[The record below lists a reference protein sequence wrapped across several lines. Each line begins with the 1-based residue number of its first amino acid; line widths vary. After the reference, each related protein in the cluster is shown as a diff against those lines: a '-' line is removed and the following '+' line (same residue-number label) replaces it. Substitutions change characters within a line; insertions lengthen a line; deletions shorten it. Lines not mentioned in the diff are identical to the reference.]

1 MTTTEHRAERP
12 TDRRR
17 TPRGG
22 RREDDTP
29 GQYPLVLVADAD
41 NGARRPCVQY
51 LMRRG
56 FMVGEAN
63 GGDEATS
70 AVMTTRPRIVLV
82 DAALPA
88 ARRFLPSVQAAGI
101 PVIVMT
107 TDFMEPAGNA
117 AGVLIKPF
125 PLEAMLTEVRRVL
138 RLFDRADDGTSEK
151 A

>member
-17 TPRGG
+17 APRGG
-22 RREDDTP
+22 RREHDTP
-29 GQYPLVLVADAD
+29 GQYPLVLVADSD

-51 LMRRG
+51 LIRRG
-56 FMVGEAN
+56 FLVDEAH

-70 AVMTTRPRIVLV
+70 AVRTTRPRLVLV

-88 ARRFLPSVQAAGI
+88 KRRLLPSIQAAGI
-101 PVIVMT
+101 PMIVMT
-107 TDFMEPAGNA
+107 TDFMEPATNA

-138 RLFDRADDGTSEK
+138 RLFDRADEGAPGPT
-151 A
+151 